1 MTACSA
7 WFGDIL
13 RRPRR
18 LLRLAGS
25 AAWRSL
31 APALALSLALGLT
44 ATPAPAAAARTLL
57 VYGDSLSA
65 AYGISQKDGWV
76 SLLEARIRSSGLDY
90 SVANASISGETSS
103 GGASR
108 IAATLAQHQPR
119 VTIIALGANDG
130 LRGLPVKQLQDNLSR
145 IIGAAQKAGSKVVLV
160 GMRMPPNYGDAYAS
174 AFQGSYAALAK
185 QYKLPLV
192 PFLMEGVADKP
203 ALFQPDQLHPLAEAQ
218 PLLLDNVWKV
228 LAPVLR

>member
-1 MTACSA
+1 LTLTL
-7 WFGDIL
+7 IL
-13 RRPRR
+13 I
-18 LLRLAGS
+18 LT
-25 AAWRSL
+25 
-31 APALALSLALGLT
+31 LT
-44 ATPAPAAAARTLL
+44 AASAPAAAARTLL

-76 SLLEARIRSSGLDY
+76 SLLQERIRNSGLDY
-90 SVANASISGETSS
+90 NVANASISGETSS

-108 IAATLAQHQPR
+108 IAATLAQHKPR
-119 VTIIALGANDG
+119 VTIIALGSNDG
-130 LRGLPVKQLQDNLSR
+130 LRGLPVKQLQDNLAR
-145 IIGAAQKAGSKVVLV
+145 IVVAAQKAGSKVVLV

-203 ALFQPDQLHPLAEAQ
+203 ALFQPDQLHPLAQAQ
-218 PLLLDNVWKV
+218 PMLLDNVWKV

>member
-1 MTACSA
+1 MTLTL
-7 WFGDIL
+7 IL
-13 RRPRR
+13 T
-18 LLRLAGS
+18 LILT
-25 AAWRSL
+25 
-31 APALALSLALGLT
+31 LT
-44 ATPAPAAAARTLL
+44 AASAPAAAARTLL

-76 SLLEARIRSSGLDY
+76 SLLQERIRNSGLDY
-90 SVANASISGETSS
+90 NVANASISGETSS

-108 IAATLAQHQPR
+108 IAATLAQHKPR

-130 LRGLPVKQLQDNLSR
+130 LRGLPVKQLQDNLAR
-145 IIGAAQKAGSKVVLV
+145 IVVAAHKAGSKVVLV

-192 PFLMEGVADKP
+192 PFLMDGVADKP
-203 ALFQPDQLHPLAEAQ
+203 ALFQPDQLHPLAQAQ
-218 PLLLDNVWKV
+218 PMLLDNVWKV

>member
-1 MTACSA
+1 M
-7 WFGDIL
+7 L
-13 RRPRR
+13 RGGRLFRR
-18 LLRLAGS
+18 AGI
-25 AAWRSL
+25 AARWSR
-31 APALALSLALGLT
+31 APVLALALALTLT
-44 ATPAPAAAARTLL
+44 AAAAPAATSKTLL

-65 AYGISQKDGWV
+65 AYGIGQKDGWV
-76 SLLEARIRSSGLDY
+76 SLLQERIRKSGLDY
-90 SVANASISGETSS
+90 NVANASISGETSS

-108 IAATLAQHQPR
+108 IAATLAQHKPR
-119 VTIIALGANDG
+119 VTLIALGANDG

-160 GMRMPPNYGDAYAS
+160 GMRMPPNYGDAYAN
-174 AFQGSYAALAK
+174 AFQGSYAALAR
-185 QYKLPLV
+185 QFKLPLV